1 MQEAPEHHQQCRSKI
16 RAKRQCL
23 FIVGQPFN
31 IFIKNRRQKACQN
44 EMTATAAFEH
54 LRKYK
59 IRNALLFSN
68 RLEFLTQDYI
78 LLCFRCE

>member
-1 MQEAPEHHQQCRSKI
+1 
-16 RAKRQCL
+16 
-23 FIVGQPFN
+23 
-31 IFIKNRRQKACQN
+31 
-44 EMTATAAFEH
+44 MTATAAFEH

-78 LLCFRCE
+78 LLCFSLRITAFVQKIHRLYNISQPSELLPKWSCRF

>member
-1 MQEAPEHHQQCRSKI
+1 
-16 RAKRQCL
+16 
-23 FIVGQPFN
+23 
-31 IFIKNRRQKACQN
+31 
-44 EMTATAAFEH
+44 MTATAAFEH